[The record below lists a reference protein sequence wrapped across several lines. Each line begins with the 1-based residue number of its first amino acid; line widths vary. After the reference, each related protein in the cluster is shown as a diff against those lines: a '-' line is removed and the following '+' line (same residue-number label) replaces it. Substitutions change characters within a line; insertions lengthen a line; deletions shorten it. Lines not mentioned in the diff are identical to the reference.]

1 MHLSDM
7 DMDKQ
12 VEANLVAEI
21 AALTPARV
29 GVLRCGTRPLTSDW
43 LKFRHDHA
51 LAKDAV
57 HGELSQQFLSLFG
70 ESRNAQIIQSS
81 ALNRADYIHFPPKGK
96 RAPEASIERL
106 RLHHAGSPP
115 ADVQIVIS
123 DGLSARAVEE
133 NALDVVSILEDGLI
147 LEQISFA
154 PLVIATLARV
164 AFGDQ
169 IAHARGAKL
178 VINLIGER
186 PGLTSASSM
195 SAYLT
200 YNPGPETISSDRTVV
215 SNIHNGGTPPVEAG
229 AYMIKLVTTILAA
242 KVSGVAL
249 QQLA

>member
-12 VEANLVAEI
+12 VEANLVQEI

-29 GVLRCGTRPLTSDW
+29 GIFRCGTRPRTSDW

-51 LAKDAV
+51 LARDAV
-57 HGELSQQFLSLFG
+57 HGELSQQFLAYFA
-70 ESRNAQIIQSS
+70 ESRHAQIIQSS
-81 ALNRADYIHFPPKGK
+81 AVSRADYILFPPKGK
-96 RAPEASIERL
+96 RATSESINRL
-106 RLHHAGSPP
+106 RRALTIT

-133 NALDVVSILEDGLI
+133 NARDVVSILEDGLT

-154 PLVIATLARV
+154 PPVIATLARV

-169 IAHARGAKL
+169 IAHALGAKL

-229 AYMIKLVTTILAA
+229 AYMIKLVTTILKA
-242 KVSGVAL
+242 KVSGVRL